1 MCFDAEMTLPLARTW
16 FRARHAGNDLI
27 QIDEPHV
34 SPLLQANIWWLRGR
48 DRDLVVDTGMG
59 IGSLRTEVPGILGAD
74 PAVVVTH
81 GHLDHTGGAPEFDAV
96 LAHPGDR
103 IQDPLPGSLH
113 RATLLDELLP
123 DGAPTE
129 DDKPPLLVTA
139 IPHTGYDPAAYRL
152 RPPAA
157 VHPIADGD
165 VVDLG
170 GRSFTVLHL
179 PGHLPGTICLYEEV
193 TGTLFS
199 GDCVYDDVLF
209 DELVGSDVAAYVAS
223 MKRLLQLD
231 VRVVYPGHGDSFDGD
246 RLREI
251 GEEYLATRS

>member
-1 MCFDAEMTLPLARTW
+1 MTLPIARPW
-16 FRARHAGNDLI
+16 FRIRPAGEGLT

-48 DRDLVVDTGMG
+48 DRDLVVDTGLG
-59 IGSLRTEVPGILGAD
+59 VGSLRDEVPGIAKAD
-74 PAVVVTH
+74 PAVVLTH
-81 GHLDHTGGAPEFDAV
+81 GHLDHTGGAHEFDAV

-103 IQDPLPGSLH
+103 VEEPLPGSLD

-123 DGAPTE
+123 EGAPAD
-129 DDKPPLLVTA
+129 DDKSPLLVTA
-139 IPHTGYDPAAYRL
+139 IPHEGYDPAAYRL

-157 VHPIADGD
+157 ALPLADGD
-165 VVDLG
+165 VIDLG
-170 GRSFTVLHL
+170 DQSFTVLHL
-179 PGHLPGTICLYEEV
+179 PGHSPGTICLYDEA

-209 DELVGSDVAAYVAS
+209 DELVGSDIPAYVAS
-223 MKRLLQLD
+223 MRRLLDLD
-231 VRVVYPGHGDSFDGD
+231 VRLVHPGHGDSFDGD

-251 GEEYLATRS
+251 CEGYVASRT

>member
-1 MCFDAEMTLPLARTW
+1 MCFDAAMTLPIAQPW
-16 FRARHAGNDLI
+16 FRIRDAGDGLT

-34 SPLLQANIWWLRGR
+34 GPLLQANVWWLRGR
-48 DRDLVVDTGMG
+48 DRDLVVDTGLG
-59 IGSLRTEVPGILGAD
+59 VGSLRTEVPGIAEAD
-74 PAVVVTH
+74 PVVVLTH

-103 IQDPLPGSLH
+103 VHDPLPGSLH
-113 RATLLDELLP
+113 RAALLDELLP
-123 DGAPTE
+123 GGAPAN
-129 DDKPPLLVTA
+129 DDNPPLLVTA
-139 IPHTGYDPAAYRL
+139 VPHTGYDPAAYRL
-152 RPPAA
+152 RPPVA
-157 VHPIADGD
+157 VYPVADGD

-170 GRSFTVLHL
+170 DRWFTVLHL
-179 PGHLPGTICLYEEV
+179 PGHSPGTICLYEEA

-223 MKRLLQLD
+223 MKRLLELD
-231 VRVVYPGHGDSFDGD
+231 VHVVHPGHGDSFDGD

-251 GEEYLATRS
+251 GEEYLATRT

>member
-1 MCFDAEMTLPLARTW
+1 MCFDAAMTLPVARPW
-16 FRARHAGNDLI
+16 FRVRHAGDGLM

-34 SPLLQANIWWLRGR
+34 SPLLQANVWWLRGR
-48 DRDLVVDTGMG
+48 DRDLVVDTGLG
-59 IGSLRTEVPGILGAD
+59 VASLRTEVAGIAEAD
-74 PAVVVTH
+74 PCVVVTH

-103 IQDPLPGSLH
+103 VHDPLPGSLH

-123 DGAPTE
+123 GGAPAG

-139 IPHTGYDPAAYRL
+139 VPHTGYDPAAYRL

-157 VHPIADGD
+157 VHPVADGD
-165 VVDLG
+165 DIDLG
-170 GRSFTVLHL
+170 GRRFTVLHL
-179 PGHLPGTICLYEEV
+179 PGHSPGTICLYEEA

-209 DELVGSDVAAYVAS
+209 DELVGSDVTAYVAS
-223 MKRLLQLD
+223 MERLLELD
-231 VRVVYPGHGDSFDGD
+231 VRVVHPGHGDSFDGN

-251 GEEYLATRS
+251 GEDYLATRT